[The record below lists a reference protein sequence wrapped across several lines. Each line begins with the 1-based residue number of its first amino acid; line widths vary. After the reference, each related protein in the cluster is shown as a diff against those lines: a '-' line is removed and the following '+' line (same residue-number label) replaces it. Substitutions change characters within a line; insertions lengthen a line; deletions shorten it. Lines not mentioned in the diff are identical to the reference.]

1 MKIRVGARSHLDVP
15 FLNVEGVF
23 FPTKGTRDI
32 EVTDQDE
39 SPPEISTTHPNPAT
53 GLPWIVKRPDQDTIG
68 RKVYQKLVDDG
79 RFTVVQLDTVDG
91 TITRAEVGA
100 ARAEVA
106 RVAAL
111 HADSV
116 VENAGLSAAL
126 ATKTTELEAAQMRI
140 MELEDEVAGLKKAAA
155 VVPAPNVTTTPV
167 VEATPTADTKTDTKT
182 AAKGSKPKD
191 AAT

>member
-39 SPPEISTTHPNPAT
+39 SPPPVSTTHANPAT
-53 GLPWIVKRPDQDTIG
+53 GLPWVVTRPDQDTIG
-68 RKVYQKLVDDG
+68 RLVYQKLVADG
-79 RFTVVQLDTVDG
+79 RFTVIQLDTVDSS
-91 TITRAEVGA
+91 ITRAEVGA

-106 RVAAL
+106 RVAGL
-111 HADSV
+111 HADMT
-116 VENAGLSAAL
+116 VENAGLSTAL
-126 ATKTTELEAAQMRI
+126 AKKASELEAAEMRI
-140 MELEDEVAGLKKAAA
+140 LELEDEVEKLKKAAA
-155 VVPAPNVTTTPV
+155 AATTVPAPAVTATPV
-167 VEATPTADTKTDTKT
+167 VESTPPADTKPAGK
-182 AAKGSKPKD
+182 ANKPKD

>member
-39 SPPEISTTHPNPAT
+39 SPPQVSTTHANPAT
-53 GLPWIVKRPDQDTIG
+53 GLPWVVTRPDQDTIG
-68 RKVYQKLVDDG
+68 RLVYQKLVADG
-79 RFTVVQLDTVDG
+79 RFTVIQLDTVDAS
-91 TITRAEVGA
+91 ITRAEVGA

-106 RVAAL
+106 RVAGL
-111 HADSV
+111 HADMT
-116 VENAGLSAAL
+116 VENAGLSTAL
-126 ATKTTELEAAQMRI
+126 AKKANELEAAEMRI
-140 MELEDEVAGLKKAAA
+140 LELEDEVEKLKKAVAA
-155 VVPAPNVTTTPV
+155 AATMPAPAVTTTPV
-167 VEATPTADTKTDTKT
+167 VEATPPADTKP
-182 AAKGSKPKD
+182 AGKGNKPKD